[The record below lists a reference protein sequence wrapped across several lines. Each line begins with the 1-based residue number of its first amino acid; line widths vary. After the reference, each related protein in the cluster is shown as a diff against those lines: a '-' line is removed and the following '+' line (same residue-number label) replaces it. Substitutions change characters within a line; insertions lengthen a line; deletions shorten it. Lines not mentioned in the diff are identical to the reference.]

1 MNKSRRNALSKII
14 RELNVIQNKNGLDG
28 LIDELDTLK
37 EEEQDYYNNIP
48 ENLQN
53 SQRAQDSE
61 QAIDNLEEAVDLLN
75 EVYNSDEAEIDS
87 NLIQEI
93 INMIE
98 EASF

>member
-75 EVYNSDEAEIDS
+75 EVYNSDETEIDS